1 MKIHT
6 ADFHNSRHAMPLR
19 DTPYLCTKITFTSF
33 ENHLPKC
40 FKSFTNIST

>member
-1 MKIHT
+1 MKIRLL
-6 ADFHNSRHAMPLR
+6 DFHYLRQLIPLR